1 MEKYYRKINELKEA
15 CGVFGI
21 YSHHEEVAQLTCYGL
36 YALQHRG
43 EESAGIAVTDGKII
57 KVEKGMGL
65 VSDVFQ
71 NKEKLINLRGHI
83 AIGHVRYSTTGASE
97 LVNAQPLLFR
107 YRGGLFTVTHNGNL
121 TNSKELRYKLERDG
135 SIFQTTSDSEII
147 AHLVALSGKKD
158 IIKSLKFAVEQLR
171 GAYSFVLMTE
181 KSLLGLRD
189 PFGIRPLSIGKFNGC
204 FILASETCAFDA
216 LGAEFI
222 RDVQPGE
229 LVVIDEEGL
238 VSEQLTP
245 SRGEKLC
252 IFEFIYFARPDSQ
265 LMGKNVHLVR
275 KELGRILAR
284 ENRLEADLVTG
295 VPDSSMSTA
304 PGVAEEL
311 GLPYETA
318 FVKNRYIG
326 RTFIQP
332 DQSERT
338 AGVRLKLNPMSSL
351 VEGKKVIMVDDSIVR
366 GTTSM
371 RIVDKLKKVGATE
384 VYVLISSPRI
394 THPCFYGIDTASKD
408 LIGAK
413 MDVPEIAKTIG
424 ADYLGYLSQEGML
437 TATGLGRD
445 CFCTACFD
453 GCYPEE
459 ISFRKQKHLFGGRY

>member
-21 YSHHEEVAQLTCYGL
+21 YGHREEVAQLTYYGL

-43 EESAGIAVTDGKII
+43 EESAGIAVADGKTVV
-57 KVEKGMGL
+57 VEKGMGL
-65 VSDVFQ
+65 VSDVFS
-71 NKEKLINLRGHI
+71 NKDKLLNLKGHI

-107 YRGGLFTVTHNGNL
+107 YRGGLLAVTHNGNL

-147 AHLVALSGKKD
+147 AHLVALSGKKELNN
-158 IIKSLKFAVEQLR
+158 SLRLAVER
-171 GAYSFVLMTE
+171 IKGAYSFVLMNE
-181 KSLLGLRD
+181 KRLLGLRD
-189 PFGIRPLSIGKFNGC
+189 PFGIRPLSLGKFNGC
-204 FILASETCAFDA
+204 YILASETCAFDA

-222 RDVQPGE
+222 REVNPGE
-229 LVVIDEEGL
+229 LVIINEDGL

-245 SRGEKLC
+245 LRGEKLC

-265 LMGKNVHLVR
+265 LMGKNVHMVR
-275 KELGRILAR
+275 KELGKILAR
-284 ENRLEADLVTG
+284 EHKLKADLVTG

-332 DQSERT
+332 DQSERS
-338 AGVRLKLNPMSSL
+338 AGVRLKLNPINSL

-366 GTTSM
+366 GTTSL
-371 RIVDKLKKVGATE
+371 RIVDKLKKAGATE

-413 MDVPEIAKTIG
+413 MDVPEITKTIG

-459 ISFRKQKHLFGGRY
+459 INFRKQKPLFGDRY

>member
-1 MEKYYRKINELKEA
+1 MEKKYREINELKEA

-21 YSHHEEVAQLTCYGL
+21 YGPGEEVAQFTYYVL

-43 EESAGIAVTDGKII
+43 EESAGIAVADGKTVM
-57 KVEKGMGL
+57 VEKGMGL
-65 VSDVFQ
+65 VADVFPNQ
-71 NKEKLINLRGHI
+71 DKLINLKGHI

-97 LVNAQPLLFR
+97 LVNAQPLLYR
-107 YRGGLFTVTHNGNL
+107 YRGGFLAVTHNGNL

-158 IIKSLKFAVEQLR
+158 LVRSLKLAAEQLR
-171 GAYSFVLMTE
+171 GAYAFVLMTE

-189 PFGIRPLSIGKFNGC
+189 PWGIRPLSIGKLNGS
-204 FILASETCAFDA
+204 FILASETCAFDS

-222 RDVQPGE
+222 REVRPGE
-229 LVVIDEEGL
+229 LVIINEDGL
-238 VSEQLTP
+238 VSEQLIP

-265 LMGKNVHLVR
+265 FMGRNVHLVR
-275 KELGRILAR
+275 KELGRVLAR
-284 ENRLEADLVTG
+284 EHKLKADLVTG
-295 VPDSSMSTA
+295 VPDSSLSTA

-311 GLPYETA
+311 NLSYETA

-332 DQSERT
+332 DQIDRT
-338 AGVRLKLNPMSSL
+338 AGVRLKLNPMNSL

-366 GTTSM
+366 GTTSL
-371 RIVDKLKKVGATE
+371 RIVDKLKKAGAVE
-384 VYVLISSPRI
+384 VFVLISSPRI

-413 MDVPEIAKTIG
+413 MDVPEITKAIG
-424 ADYLGYLSQEGML
+424 ADYLGFLSQEGML

-459 ISFRKQKHLFGGRY
+459 IHFRKQKHLFGDRY